1 MANYEY
7 VLFDADNTLFDFDA
21 AEHTALEATLAHYDL
36 PGGDAVH
43 KYYQA
48 VNAALWAAH
57 ERGEVSRDA
66 LVVERFAALLGEL
79 GAQRDA
85 AALNSYYLAR
95 LGEDAGLLPGAEAL
109 CQALAPCCTLAIV
122 TNGVGRVQRGRLAR
136 SPLKDLFPY
145 LFISEELGC
154 QKPEKGFFD
163 RVFHSMDIKDP
174 SRVILVGDSLS
185 ADIQGAVNAGVSSI
199 WYNPKNLPLRGNAVP
214 TYIAPQFSSIRSIL
228 LD

>member
-21 AEHTALEATLAHYDL
+21 AEHAALEATLAHYDL
-36 PGGDAVH
+36 PGDDAVLGR
-43 KYYQA
+43 YQA
-48 VNAALWAAH
+48 INAALWAAH
-57 ERGEVSRDA
+57 ERGEVSRDD
-66 LVVERFAALLGEL
+66 LVVERFAVLLREL
-79 GAQRDA
+79 DTQLDA
-85 AALNSYYLAR
+85 AALNTYYLAR
-95 LGEDAGLLPGAEAL
+95 LGEDAGLLPGADAL
-109 CQALAPCCTLAIV
+109 CQVLAPCCTLAIV

-136 SPLKDLFPY
+136 SPLKDLFSY

-163 RVFHSMDIKDP
+163 QVFHSMGLTDL

-185 ADIQGAVNAGVSSI
+185 ADIQGAANAGIPSI
-199 WYNPKNLPLRGNAVP
+199 WYNPKGLPLRGDAVP